1 MTAFRLL
8 LAASLLGLHAQ
19 SPVSPSRALVD
30 EGIAHTSSGRLDDAV
45 RVLREA
51 VASAADQGQRGRALR
66 ALAQAT
72 SLKGDLAGANA
83 LFEEALSALRDA
95 GDTTAIG
102 ALWNQR
108 ANDAFRRAAQE
119 EAERYWLESLRVFRS
134 AGRPA
139 DEANALRN
147 LCFLPRLSTGD
158 RIALLDEAWSVLG
171 SNGERDPYLA
181 GLIRDSQSG
190 TLYSAGDYAAA
201 LSHAEEAVRL
211 LEASSPR
218 SLHFARS
225 LTSLGRMK
233 RLMGNPAAALELNQ
247 RAVVLLEQVRDFD
260 GAAQASHASANALL
274 ELKGIQEYSRMMDTA
289 VAYAQQ
295 SNRPTTLPGILT
307 LYADTLA
314 QSSDGDVSR
323 AQALIGRVEGAR
335 AEFWQ
340 TLRARA
346 RILGRLGQHGEALA
360 LVDRAIGAQPPPA
373 VHEQALLHVDRSQL
387 LERLGRL
394 PEAIESLGRAIAI
407 IESGRQRLVPAD
419 ETRRGYAERWRYALA
434 RQVRLLAQNGQM
446 DVALVASERARSR
459 AFVNLLAAR
468 DAAAPHDQVSS
479 NPAPAPVAALPERG
493 SRPPRL
499 STLDDLLADI
509 KQRMPGAQDAP
520 LRAALDA
527 EAAAAPASLAE
538 ITSASAALA
547 THFLVYWTGNDQTL
561 IWVVAPDGRITAGRS
576 AIGETRLA
584 ALVQSTWASPETV
597 AVRAEPPGGVI
608 AAQAGKDGKDGDAV
622 PAWAPA
628 LRGDGTLVFDSASQR
643 AFRELDRVLI
653 APVRAVLPK
662 GETARVTIVP
672 HGPLFRLSFAPL
684 LSPAGRYL
692 IEQARLSY
700 TPSITAL
707 LRLRAPLP
715 PSTVGAA
722 SLVVAD
728 PELSTAVVRGERLA
742 RLPGASAEGRAIS
755 TLLGTR
761 TTLLSGR
768 TASESQVR
776 NVLSGA
782 RVVHFAT
789 HGVIRDD
796 EPMSSY
802 LALGGSA
809 ASSHD
814 DGRLTAAEVY
824 DLSLDADLV
833 VLSACRSAV
842 GPVTGDGITGLSR
855 AFFAAG
861 SRSVMA
867 SLWDLPDV
875 VTAPLLARFYREW
888 QSSRSKADA
897 LRRAQLHM
905 IRELR
910 GGRIAVDTPAGR
922 YVVPEHPSLWAGL
935 VLMGAS

>member
-8 LAASLLGLHAQ
+8 LAALLLGLHAQ

-51 VASAADQGQRGRALR
+51 VAAAADQSQRGHALR

-72 SLKGDLAGANA
+72 SLKGDLSGANA
-83 LFEEALSALRDA
+83 LFDEALSALRDA
-95 GDTTAIG
+95 GDITAIG

-134 AGRPA
+134 GGSPA

-147 LCFLPRLSTGD
+147 LCFLARLSADD

-190 TLYSAGDYAAA
+190 SLYSAGDYAAA
-201 LSHAEEAVRL
+201 LAHAEEAVLL

-233 RLMGNPAAALELNQ
+233 RLMGDPAAALELNQ
-247 RAVVLLEQVRDFD
+247 RAIVLLEQVRDFD

-274 ELKGIQEYSRMMDTA
+274 ELKGIEEYSRMMDRA
-289 VAYAQQ
+289 VAYAEQ

-314 QSSDGDVSR
+314 QSGEGDVSR
-323 AQALIGRVEGAR
+323 ARALIGRVEGAR

-360 LVDRAIGAQPPPA
+360 LVDRAIGAQPQPA
-373 VHEQALLHVDRSQL
+373 MHEQALLHVDRSQL

-434 RQVRLLAQNGQM
+434 RQVRLLVQNGQM
-446 DVALVASERARSR
+446 DMALVASERARGR
-459 AFVNLLAAR
+459 AFVDLVAAR
-468 DAAAPHDQVSS
+468 DAAPRDQMRS
-479 NPAPAPVAALPERG
+479 NPAPARTAPLAVRG
-493 SRPPRL
+493 SSPPRL

-509 KQRMPGAQDAP
+509 RQRMPGARDAP

-538 ITSASAALA
+538 IKSASAALA
-547 THFLVYWTGNDQTL
+547 THFLVYWTGDDQTL
-561 IWVVAPDGRITAGRS
+561 IWVVAPDGRVTAAKS
-576 AIGETRLA
+576 AIGEKRLA
-584 ALVQSTWASPETV
+584 ALVQSTWASTEIA
-597 AVRAEPPGGVI
+597 AVRAGPSGVI
-608 AAQAGKDGKDGDAV
+608 AAPADNGGDAV

-628 LRGDGTLVFDSASQR
+628 LRGDGALVFDIGGQR
-643 AFRELDRVLI
+643 AFRDLDRVLI
-653 APVRAVLPK
+653 APVRSVLPK

-692 IEQARLSY
+692 IEEARLSY

-707 LRLRAPLP
+707 LRLRAPFP
-715 PSTVGAA
+715 ASVAAA

-728 PELSTAVVRGERLA
+728 PELAPAVVRRERLA

-755 TLLGTR
+755 NLLGKGA
-761 TTLLSGR
+761 TLLSGR
-768 TASESQVR
+768 AASESQVR

-809 ASSHD
+809 ASSSD

-888 QSSRSKADA
+888 QSSQSKGDA